1 MPVNYPYIAVVTM
14 DAAINIFIVAEK
26 VVLCK
31 AASISVAIKLLL
43 ASFYVF
49 NIEYP
54 KLLGGVLYFFEYYL
68 YNIRSRKNLPIAVI
82 QLCNQLCDQFGS
94 FHLLQVWYIALICYR
109 FGSFHLLQ
117 VSLYFLL
124 IIVLQHP
131 LPLCLLKAGSRIFFS
146 SHGFIS
152 RSLNKKH
159 RSS

>member
-82 QLCNQLCDQFGS
+82 QLCNQLCD
-94 FHLLQVWYIALICYR
+94 
-109 FGSFHLLQ
+109 
-117 VSLYFLL
+117 
-124 IIVLQHP
+124 
-131 LPLCLLKAGSRIFFS
+131 
-146 SHGFIS
+146 
-152 RSLNKKH
+152 
-159 RSS
+159 

>member
-1 MPVNYPYIAVVTM
+1 MKFIMQSALLQEQKPLSYSYTAFLASSLHQRSALPACNLQMCIYACYDAHAVITFSCLQGNENLEEQISAMPVNYPYIAVVTM

-82 QLCNQLCDQFGS
+82 QLCNQLCD
-94 FHLLQVWYIALICYR
+94 
-109 FGSFHLLQ
+109 
-117 VSLYFLL
+117 
-124 IIVLQHP
+124 
-131 LPLCLLKAGSRIFFS
+131 
-146 SHGFIS
+146 
-152 RSLNKKH
+152 
-159 RSS
+159 